1 MNLGEGQIK
10 AQQLVTA
17 DGARLEC
24 SDIAA
29 FPSPTSPSPACFMCS
44 QAEQEGGAEEQHTPQ
59 KRISAPFSQVW
70 MGAAPPAA
78 CGLLPACSGCR
89 ANPSLLSVV
98 L

>member
-29 FPSPTSPSPACFMCS
+29 FPSPTSPSPGMFYVLS
-44 QAEQEGGAEEQHTPQ
+44 
-59 KRISAPFSQVW
+59 S
-70 MGAAPPAA
+70 
-78 CGLLPACSGCR
+78 R
-89 ANPSLLSVV
+89 ARRRS
-98 L
+98 